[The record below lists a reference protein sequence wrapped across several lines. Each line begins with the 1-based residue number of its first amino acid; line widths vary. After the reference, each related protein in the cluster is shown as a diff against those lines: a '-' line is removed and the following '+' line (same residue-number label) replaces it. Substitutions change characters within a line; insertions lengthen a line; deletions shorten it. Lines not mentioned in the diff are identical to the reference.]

1 MFCSNI
7 IPLEIDAPYTSNIA
21 WKFVK
26 SLLSLFGSSKIIKF
40 PPLLMY
46 SNIKSFSNS
55 VKSSFKDVITK
66 TLQSSGTFAFT
77 NKSKSSTSFASFF
90 NNSLAT

>member
-1 MFCSNI
+1 
-7 IPLEIDAPYTSNIA
+7 
-21 WKFVK
+21 
-26 SLLSLFGSSKIIKF
+26 
-40 PPLLMY
+40 MY